1 MTTDTIIRLS
11 NMVRYDEHIKE
22 YIAAQLRNIGAS
34 QMTPPTDT
42 SAGTGGTVP
51 VPPAGLNNRYLRC
64 DGVWEVPPNTT
75 YSDIEGATENS
86 VGKGGLV
93 PAPVRGGQNL
103 FLKGDGT
110 WDSPVG
116 TQYSVATIETAGL
129 CPKLAG
135 GNTKFLRA
143 DGRWA
148 TPTGIDAIVSTE
160 NAGLCPKL
168 AGGGTKF
175 LRADG
180 NWAVPIGTTYG
191 YASNKTVGIVK
202 IGDNLTIDNGLLSLT
217 KENIYEAL
225 GYTASAEYDVVSV
238 HSDGLCPKL
247 LPSTSAYL
255 RGDGI
260 WAIPPNTTYDV
271 VTDFSSGLMSPEMY
285 KKLDGIEKGANKT
298 IVLTGTFTGN
308 GSTLIVTFNANTTP
322 KLVLYYDTDTGV
334 TYTPSSVN
342 NVRFVTFNTTSNTLY
357 KYIVLI

>member
-86 VGKGGLV
+86 AGKGGLV

-135 GNTKFLRA
+135 G
-143 DGRWA
+143 
-148 TPTGIDAIVSTE
+148 
-160 NAGLCPKL
+160 
-168 AGGGTKF
+168 GTKF

-180 NWAVPIGTTYG
+180 NWAVPIGTTYE
-191 YASNKTVGIVK
+191 YASNKTAGIVK

-217 KENIYEAL
+217 KENIYEAKNK
-225 GYTASAEYDVVSV
+225 GF
-238 HSDGLCPKL
+238 LCK
-247 LPSTSAYL
+247 
-255 RGDGI
+255 
-260 WAIPPNTTYDV
+260 
-271 VTDFSSGLMSPEMY
+271 
-285 KKLDGIEKGANKT
+285 
-298 IVLTGTFTGN
+298 
-308 GSTLIVTFNANTTP
+308 
-322 KLVLYYDTDTGV
+322 
-334 TYTPSSVN
+334 
-342 NVRFVTFNTTSNTLY
+342 
-357 KYIVLI
+357 